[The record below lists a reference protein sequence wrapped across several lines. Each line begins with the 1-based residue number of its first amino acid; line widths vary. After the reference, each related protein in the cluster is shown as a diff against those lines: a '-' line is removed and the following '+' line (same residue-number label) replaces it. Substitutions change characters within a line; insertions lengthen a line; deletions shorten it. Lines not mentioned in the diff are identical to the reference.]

1 MLVELGPCPAVEAEG
16 WTKFARRLIIE
27 LRSDPEAM
35 SRVSPDMVDLW
46 GVYIDRWSAKAAEAE
61 SSGDPF
67 RWSGQIDPEVGE
79 FLLHGLDK
87 CLHSPFIREAATPL
101 EAATHKPFT
110 MTVVRAFVDGLASEG
125 ESCCH
130 YVDQVLTSF
139 SDVLDD

>member
-1 MLVELGPCPAVEAEG
+1 MLLELGPCPASEAEG

-27 LRSDPEAM
+27 LRSDPKAM

-46 GVYIDRWSAKAAEAE
+46 GTFIDRWSATAAEAE
-61 SSGDPF
+61 SAGDPF
-67 RWSGQIDPEVGE
+67 RWSEQIEPEVGE
-79 FLLHGLDK
+79 FLLHGLDR
-87 CLHSPFIREAATPL
+87 CLHSPFIRQAATPV

-110 MTVVRAFVDGLASEG
+110 MTVVRAFVDGLSAEG
-125 ESCCH
+125 ASCCH